1 MMLNIRLTSIACIAA
16 LIGVAGAAGTAHAT
30 GPSNPADPS
39 PSSSQDSMYLDMLT
53 RQGFTYSSPQAAIN
67 VARYVCAAFA
77 NGESYDNVAVVGLK
91 NTSLSPDNVGHVI
104 GAAITAYCPQYFDM
118 LPRP

>member
-1 MMLNIRLTSIACIAA
+1 MMLNIRLASIACAAA
-16 LIGVAGAAGTAHAT
+16 LIGITGAAGTAHAT
-30 GPSNPADPS
+30 GPSNPSDPS
-39 PSSSQDSMYLDMLT
+39 PNSSQDSMYLDMLT

-77 NGESYDNVAVVGLK
+77 NGESYDNVAVVGLQ
-91 NTSLSPDNVGHVI
+91 NTSVSPENVGYII
-104 GAAITAYCPQYFDM
+104 GDAITAYCPQYFDK